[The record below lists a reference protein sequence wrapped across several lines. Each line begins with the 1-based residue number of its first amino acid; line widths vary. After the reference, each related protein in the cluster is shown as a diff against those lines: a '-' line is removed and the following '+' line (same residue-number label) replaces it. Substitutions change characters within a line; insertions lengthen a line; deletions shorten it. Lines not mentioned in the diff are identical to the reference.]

1 MNSSAIATQFIIM
14 TDLDG
19 TLLDHDDYSL
29 DSEKPALGQLAQQHI
44 PVIINS
50 SKTAAEIK
58 VLRHA
63 LNNTHPFISENGS
76 AISIP
81 EHYDY
86 SLPHKNT
93 NNIQASNLSSESIIL
108 GKPRSDILETIANI
122 CLDFPF
128 QFTQYHQCNINDIVR
143 LTGLSADEAKLS
155 SQRNYS
161 EPLQWLG
168 SDAEKADFITRIE
181 QRGLH
186 ILQGGRFMHVM
197 GLTDKGKANEKLCGL
212 YSKQNSFP
220 IKSIA
225 LGDSHNDIAMLQAAD
240 IAVVIRSPH
249 NPLPE
254 FDHPNKIISKSYGPT
269 GWNES
274 IQQIIFND

>member
-1 MNSSAIATQFIIM
+1 MNTPTMHTQYIVV

-19 TLLDHDDYSL
+19 TLLDHDNYSF
-29 DSEKPALGQLAQQHI
+29 DAAKPALAQLAQQHI

-63 LNNTHPFISENGS
+63 LKNTHPFISENGS

-86 SLPHKNT
+86 SLSNKNT

-108 GKPRSDILETIANI
+108 GTPRSDILKTIENI

-128 QFTQYHQCNINDIVR
+128 QFTQYHRCNINDIVR

-155 SQRNYS
+155 SQRDYS

-197 GLTDKGKANEKLCGL
+197 GLTDKGQANERLYDL
-212 YSKQNSFP
+212 YSEHNSTP

-240 IAVVIRSPH
+240 IAVVVRSPH
-249 NPLPE
+249 NALPE
-254 FDHPNKIISKSYGPT
+254 FHHPNKIISQHYGPD

-274 IQQIIFND
+274 IQQIIFNE